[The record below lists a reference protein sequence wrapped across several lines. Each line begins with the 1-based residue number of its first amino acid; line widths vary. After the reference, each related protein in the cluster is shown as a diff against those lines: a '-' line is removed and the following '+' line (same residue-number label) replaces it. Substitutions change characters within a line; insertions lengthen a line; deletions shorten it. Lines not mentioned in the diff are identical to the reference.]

1 MSVAQNLAGLQK
13 AIDIAGGQTQLSA
26 LLKGAGH
33 NVSQQLISH
42 WVRSRGASPQYV
54 MAICAVLDGQV
65 QPHELRADIYKPT
78 GAVA

>member
-1 MSVAQNLAGLQK
+1 MSVAQNLAGLQR
-13 AIDIAGGQTQLSA
+13 AIDIAGGQMQLSA
-26 LLKGAGH
+26 LLKASGH

-54 MAICAVLDGQV
+54 IAICTVLGGQV
-65 QPHELRADIYKPT
+65 QPHELRADIYQPT